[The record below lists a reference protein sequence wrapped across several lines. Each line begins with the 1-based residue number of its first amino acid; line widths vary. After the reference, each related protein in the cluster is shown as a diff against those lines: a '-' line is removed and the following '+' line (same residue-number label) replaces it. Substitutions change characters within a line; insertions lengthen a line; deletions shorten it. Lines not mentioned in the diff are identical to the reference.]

1 MEIRVILY
9 INIFLLAGYSAG
21 LSIIA
26 LHSSRYRQ
34 FFWFAFAYAGADVG
48 TVMRLRPWHVPD
60 FFPFVLSN
68 LLIVAA
74 LLLIHRCLA
83 AFMKAEFNTGWFEAV
98 LLIGTFT
105 TLTYYT
111 LVRPSLAA
119 RSLFLTLVLLIIGAL
134 SVYVLIRKAD
144 PAVRTP
150 CRATAALYIV
160 FGSMLIFRVVW
171 FSLRGGQKDFFDYS
185 LAHLIGFMGFYVLIT
200 GLPLGYFWM
209 TSARLYANLELL
221 AGTDALTNL
230 PNRRALKERALH
242 EMKRSR
248 LSGEVLAVL
257 ALDID
262 HFKRIN
268 DQYGHDAGDTALG
281 ETAGALAG
289 TLRKQDVVARLGGE
303 EFVILLPDTDRE
315 NAVATAHRL
324 RQVVEDLEIKS
335 GPHRIKVT
343 ASFGIAVLQAD
354 DTFETVLQRADRAL
368 YAAKLAGRN
377 YVMPEILSGV
387 SV

>member
-9 INIFLLAGYSAG
+9 INIFLLAGYATG
-21 LSIIA
+21 LTIIA
-26 LHSSRYRQ
+26 LHSPRYRQ
-34 FFWFAFAYAGADVG
+34 FFWFAFAYAGAGVG
-48 TVMRLRPWHVPD
+48 TVMRLRPWHMPD

-68 LLIVAA
+68 LLVVAA
-74 LLLIHRCLA
+74 LLLIHRCLT
-83 AFMKAEFNTGWFEAV
+83 AFVKAELNTGWFEAV
-98 LLIGTFT
+98 LLMGTFAV
-105 TLTYYT
+105 LTYYT
-111 LVRPSLAA
+111 LVRPSIAA
-119 RSLFLTLVLLIIGAL
+119 RTLLLTLVLLIIGTL
-134 SVYVLIRKAD
+134 SVYVLVRNAD
-144 PAVRTP
+144 PAVRVP

-160 FGSMLIFRVVW
+160 FAFMLILRMVW
-171 FSLRGGQKDFFDYS
+171 SFIRGGQKDFFDYS
-185 LAHLIGFMGFYVLIT
+185 LAHLVGFLGFYVLII

-230 PNRRALKERALH
+230 PNRRALKERALREIKH
-242 EMKRSR
+242 SR
-248 LSGEVLAVL
+248 LSGERVAVL

-268 DQYGHDAGDTALG
+268 DQYGHDAGDTALS
-281 ETAGALAG
+281 ETANALVG

-303 EFVILLPDTDRE
+303 EFVILLTDTDEE

-343 ASFGIAVLQAD
+343 ASFGIALMKTE

-377 YVMPEILSGV
+377 YVMPEILSGL